1 MGINNNKMCKIYFL
15 GLFLKTICIYML
27 VFSSPPTPKI
37 LVDFPFGTLF
47 VLNLAF
53 CCLLSL
59 SDTVKDCTPKVHQIH
74 LE

>member
-1 MGINNNKMCKIYFL
+1 
-15 GLFLKTICIYML
+15 ML

-59 SDTVKDCTPKVHQIH
+59 SDTVKDCTPKVHQIR